1 LVTEGLPGH
10 AFVLCIEIAKLG
22 LVEVTTKDIGFD
34 GDSGGRVQVV
44 TGDHADSD
52 ASLIALLDGF
62 FDSVL
67 KGVLQ
72 AIEGYH
78 RHVLCKD
85 IDLVINFL

>member
-1 LVTEGLPGH
+1 MVTEGLPGH

-52 ASLIALLDGF
+52 SSLFALLDGLF
-62 FDSVL
+62 HSVL

-72 AIEGYH
+72 AIEGH
-78 RHVLCKD
+78 HGHVLGKD
-85 IDLVINFL
+85 IDFLIDIL